1 MDFGK
6 IKTCLFFNVCYEY
19 KYILVCLSVF
29 DSFCVDDA
37 VVVVVVF
44 ARSYFFSN
52 LFFNYFRDSEIVI
65 ERERRKRKR
74 VRGRS
79 KREK

>member
-1 MDFGK
+1 MFVMNTN
-6 IKTCLFFNVCYEY
+6 IF
-19 KYILVCLSVF
+19 LVCLSVF

-37 VVVVVVF
+37 VVVVVVVVVF

-52 LFFNYFRDSEIVI
+52 LFFNYFRDSETVI
-65 ERERRKRKR
+65 EKERRKRKR